1 MRSLKTVDQENGYFL
16 LGNLPIGAKELWAGH
31 DSL

>member
-1 MRSLKTVDQENGYFL
+1 VDLENGYFL